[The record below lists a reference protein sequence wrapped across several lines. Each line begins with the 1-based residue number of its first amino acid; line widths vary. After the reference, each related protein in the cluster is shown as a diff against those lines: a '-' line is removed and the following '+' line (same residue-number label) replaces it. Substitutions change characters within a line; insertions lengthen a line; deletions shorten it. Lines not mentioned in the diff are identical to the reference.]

1 MGRNTRRRA
10 VQTTSRL
17 ATKLLQIRTS
27 LGLSQNQMIRHLGLE
42 GELIQSHI
50 SAYEQQNEKLRRVP
64 PPRVLLAYARAIST
78 TGGGEFLEA
87 ILDDE
92 MELPDVLP
100 ANPRQ
105 VSIRRSRHR
114 PSRHRREDEV

>member
-1 MGRNTRRRA
+1 MGRNIRRRTA
-10 VQTTSRL
+10 HTSARL
-17 ATKLLQIRTS
+17 AAKLLQIRTS
-27 LGLSQNQMIRHLGLE
+27 LGLSQNQMIRRMGLE

-64 PPRVLLAYARAIST
+64 PPNVLLAYARAIST

-87 ILDDE
+87 MLDDE

-100 ANPRQ
+100 ADPRQ
-105 VSIRRSRHR
+105 VGLRRSRHR
-114 PSRHRREDEV
+114 SGRRRREDDV

>member
-1 MGRNTRRRA
+1 MGRTTRRRA

-17 ATKLLQIRTS
+17 AAKLLQIRKS
-27 LGLSQNQMIRHLGLE
+27 LGLSQNQMIRRLGLE

-64 PPRVLLAYARAIST
+64 PPSVLLAYARSISI

-92 MELPDVLP
+92 MKLPDVLP
-100 ANPRQ
+100 ADPRQ
-105 VSIRRSRHR
+105 VSLRRSSHR
-114 PSRHRREDEV
+114 

>member
-10 VQTTSRL
+10 VRTTSRL
-17 ATKLLQIRTS
+17 AVKLLQIRTS
-27 LGLSQNQMIRHLGLE
+27 LGLSQNQMIRCLGLE
-42 GELIQSHI
+42 GELIQSHV

-64 PPRVLLAYARAIST
+64 PPNVLLAYARAIST

-87 ILDDE
+87 LLDDE

-105 VSIRRSRHR
+105 VSIRRSRQR

>member
-1 MGRNTRRRA
+1 MGRNTRRRS
-10 VQTTSRL
+10 VHTTSRL
-17 ATKLLQIRTS
+17 AAKLLQIRTS
-27 LGLSQNQMIRHLGLE
+27 LRLSQNQLIRHLGLE

-64 PPRVLLAYARAIST
+64 PPNVLLAYARAISI

-87 ILDDE
+87 MLDDE

-100 ANPRQ
+100 ADPRQ
-105 VSIRRSRHR
+105 FSLRKSRHK
-114 PSRHRREDEV
+114 

>member
-10 VQTTSRL
+10 GQTSARL
-17 ATKLLQIRTS
+17 AAKLLHIRTG
-27 LGLSQNQMIRHLGLE
+27 LGLSQNQMIRRLGFE

-64 PPRVLLAYARAIST
+64 PPSVLLAYARAIST

-105 VSIRRSRHR
+105 INLRRHR
-114 PSRHRREDEV
+114 HRSGGHPPGEEV

>member
-1 MGRNTRRRA
+1 MGRNPRRRTG
-10 VQTTSRL
+10 QTSARL
-17 ATKLLQIRTS
+17 AAKLLQIRTS

-64 PPRVLLAYARAIST
+64 PPNVLLAYARAIST
-78 TGGGEFLEA
+78 TGHGEFLEA

-92 MELPDVLP
+92 MELPNILP
-100 ANPRQ
+100 ANPPHF
-105 VSIRRSRHR
+105 SLRRSRYRSSSQR
-114 PSRHRREDEV
+114 PGEEK